1 MPRCELFRKSLL
13 RSPLEQQSVEGQIP
27 VTGAFSLAMGGQE
40 ENKQATEPAE
50 EEKPAVGKPWLVQS
64 HPMTNAIC

>member
-1 MPRCELFRKSLL
+1 
-13 RSPLEQQSVEGQIP
+13 LEQQSVEGQIP